1 MDFPGILTFVK
12 MGIFIEKMVT
22 IDNIFGSEKT
32 VKSQLLLCLGKY
44 CIKSSAVEKSDHAE
58 CILLW

>member
-22 IDNIFGSEKT
+22 HDNSFGSEKT
-32 VKSQLLLCLGKY
+32 VKLQLPLCMSRY
-44 CIKSSAVEKSDHAE
+44 SIKSSAVEKSDHAE
-58 CILLW
+58 CILLR